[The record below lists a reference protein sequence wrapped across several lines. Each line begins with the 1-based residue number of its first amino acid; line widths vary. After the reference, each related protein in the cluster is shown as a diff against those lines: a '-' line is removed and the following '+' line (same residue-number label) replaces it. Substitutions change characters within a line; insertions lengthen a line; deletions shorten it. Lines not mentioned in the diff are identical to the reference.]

1 MFLPQTLHLV
11 SQEIRQEAFHLG
23 RWNQSCEPVVFIFSK
38 VLGDCCFV
46 ILSIKILLAGK
57 DFHLRLIF
65 MLRDD
70 EVECMFLIESLSLV
84 LCQIVQLV

>member
-11 SQEIRQEAFHLG
+11 CQEIWQEIFHLS
-23 RWNQSCEPVVFIFSK
+23 RWNQSCEPAVFIFSK
-38 VLGDCCFV
+38 VLGDCRFV
-46 ILSIKILLAGK
+46 ILSIEILLASE

-70 EVECMFLIESLSLV
+70 EVECIFLIESLSLV
-84 LCQIVQLV
+84 LC